1 MEFNATF
8 FVSIISFLVF
18 TYLMNKIFYAP
29 ISKITNERQGII
41 SNLLTEADESKTQAD
56 KLLKERDEKLLKSSE
71 ESRKII
77 ADKVEKA
84 NNRANVLTINAKNAS
99 VEQIA
104 IKKEELIKNEAEIKG
119 NLASVAESLADDI
132 TSKILG

>member
-8 FVSIISFLVF
+8 FVSVISFLVF

-29 ISKITNERQGII
+29 ISKITSERQGII
-41 SNLLTEADESKTQAD
+41 TGLLTEADESKTQAD

-71 ESRKII
+71 QSRKII

-104 IKKEELIKNEAEIKG
+104 IKKEELTKNEAEIKDD
-119 NLASVAESLADDI
+119 LARAAESLADDI

>member
-8 FVSIISFLVF
+8 FVSVISFIVF
-18 TYLMNKIFYAP
+18 TYLMNLIFYAP
-29 ISKITNERQGII
+29 ISKITNERQNII
-41 SNLLTEADESKTQAD
+41 DNLLTEADESKTQAD
-56 KLLKERDEKLLKSSE
+56 SLLKERDERLLKSSE

-84 NNRANVLTINAKNAS
+84 NNRASMLILNAKNAS

-104 IKKEELIKNEAEIKG
+104 IKKEELIKNEVEIKG
-119 NLASVAESLADDI
+119 DLAKSAELLADDI